1 MFKGAESDPRF
12 ESFDTELASFGLSE
26 FNNEPEGPRK
36 EISFPTPRR
45 QRGFWCQLFPTA
57 NTAAACPCALRL
69 GEEWTNLGVRAMFP
83 LLTSGCEV
91 SGGGRVPLGLRPLGV
106 GATLFLWQST
116 HLVLWRLG
124 KGPTHGWLACWQNLF
139 RNSPY
144 WLYQ

>member
-1 MFKGAESDPRF
+1 MSQRALERRSVSPLQDAKEAFG
-12 ESFDTELASFGLSE
+12 ASF
-26 FNNEPEGPRK
+26 
-36 EISFPTPRR
+36 FPL
-45 QRGFWCQLFPTA
+45 Q
-57 NTAAACPCALRL
+57 TAAAGPCALRL

-91 SGGGRVPLGLRPLGV
+91 SGGGRVPLGLRPLGA

-116 HLVLWRLG
+116 HSVLWRLG
-124 KGPTHGWLACWQNLF
+124 KGTTHGWLACWQNLF